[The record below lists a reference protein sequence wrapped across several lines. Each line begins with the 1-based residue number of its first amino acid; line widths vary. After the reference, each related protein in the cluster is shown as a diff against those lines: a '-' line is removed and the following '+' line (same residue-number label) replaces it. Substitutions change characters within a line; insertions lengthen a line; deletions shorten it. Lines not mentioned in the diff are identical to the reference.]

1 MYTNFLKDYKSEVIT
16 YPNTN
21 LNNSILIFWD
31 DEICDNNEI
40 KCLSKISNLAGI
52 SSKLFSKK
60 IVALNDNKRLLI
72 NINSILYFY
81 YEGTAINI
89 ITDNNSIYRVNH
101 SLSFWEGRLLEE
113 NFIRCQKGYLV
124 NIEKV
129 VAIVP
134 YFNSTLALKFKGH
147 DKTVPVGRK
156 FAKHFKDIIGW

>member
-1 MYTNFLKDYKSEVIT
+1 M
-16 YPNTN
+16 
-21 LNNSILIFWD
+21 
-31 DEICDNNEI
+31 
-40 KCLSKISNLAGI
+40 
-52 SSKLFSKK
+52 
-60 IVALNDNKRLLI
+60 
-72 NINSILYFY
+72 
-81 YEGTAINI
+81 
-89 ITDNNSIYRVNH
+89 
-101 SLSFWEGRLLEE
+101 EE